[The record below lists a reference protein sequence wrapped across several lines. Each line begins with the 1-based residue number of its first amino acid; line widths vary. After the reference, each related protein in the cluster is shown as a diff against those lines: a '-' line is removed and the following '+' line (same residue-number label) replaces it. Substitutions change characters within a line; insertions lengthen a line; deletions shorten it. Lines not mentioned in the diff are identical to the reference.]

1 LINDGGMC
9 ADYFVPADADPRI
22 RGPFMA
28 DERATYLAHLR
39 RQRQTLELKC
49 AGLDATDLAR
59 RSAEPSSMSLLGLV
73 RHMADVERGWFR
85 VVMADLAA
93 PPHFRTGTDR
103 DGDFND
109 AAADPEQIAQAW
121 EIWRAEAAFA
131 DRFVVD
137 APSLDITGKH
147 RESGPVSLRWVVVHM
162 IEEYARHLGHAD
174 LLRER
179 IDGRAGL

>member
-1 LINDGGMC
+1 MC
-9 ADYFVPADADPRI
+9 ADYFVPADVDARI
-22 RGPFMA
+22 RGPFVA

-49 AGLDATDLAR
+49 AGLDAADLAR
-59 RSAEPSSMSLLGLV
+59 RSTEPSSLSLLGLV

-85 VVMADLAA
+85 VVMADLDA
-93 PPHFRTGTDR
+93 PPHFRTAADH
-103 DGDFND
+103 DAAFND
-109 AAADPEQIAQAW
+109 AAPDPDQIARAW

-131 DRFVVD
+131 DEFIVA
-137 APSLDITGKH
+137 APSLDITGTH
-147 RESGPVSLRWVVVHM
+147 RDGDAVSLRWVLVHM

-179 IDGRAGL
+179 IDGKAGL

>member
-1 LINDGGMC
+1 MC
-9 ADYFVPADADPRI
+9 ADYFVPADVDLRI
-22 RGPFMA
+22 RGPFVA
-28 DERATYLAHLR
+28 DERATYLGHLR

-49 AGLDATDLAR
+49 DGLDAADLAS

-85 VVMADLAA
+85 QVMAGLDA
-93 PPHFRTGTDR
+93 PPHFRTETDR
-103 DGDFND
+103 DAAFND
-109 AAADPEQIAQAW
+109 AAPDAEQIARAW

-131 DRFVVD
+131 DQFTVD
-137 APSLDITGKH
+137 ASSLDITGSH
-147 RESGPVSLRWVVVHM
+147 DIDSPVSLRWLLVHM